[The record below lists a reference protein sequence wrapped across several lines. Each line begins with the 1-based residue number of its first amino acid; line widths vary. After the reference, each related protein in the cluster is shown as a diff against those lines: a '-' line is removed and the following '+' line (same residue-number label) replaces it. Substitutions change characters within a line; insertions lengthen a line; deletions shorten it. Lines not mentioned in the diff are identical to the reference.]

1 MQDYEMLIDPSD
13 VALMTLTLKYWIDDA
28 PVHMTENER
37 KAFKQARFLY
47 HKLSELLEVGGYPSM
62 RTV

>member
-1 MQDYEMLIDPSD
+1 MQDRNMFVDPSD

-28 PVHMTENER
+28 PVHLNENER
-37 KAFKQARFLY
+37 KAVKHARKLY
-47 HKLSELLEVGGYPSM
+47 HKFSELLENGGYPSM